1 LRQCGV
7 LGCFALGENVRRAAC
22 ELPSGVGEC
31 EPPRRAVDEP
41 RAQPRLDPAD
51 GFRDGGFGQLQLRR
65 RPREGAKFHDLGEN
79 RQPFEVRQ
87 SGHLVSDSETMSFD
101 SFYF

>member
-1 LRQCGV
+1 MR
-7 LGCFALGENVRRAAC
+7 
-22 ELPSGVGEC
+22 
-31 EPPRRAVDEP
+31 
-41 RAQPRLDPAD
+41 
-51 GFRDGGFGQLQLRR
+51 FGKLQLRR

-87 SGHLVSDSETMSFD
+87 SGHLVSNSETMSFD